1 MAQANSPTDH
11 GPPLPTVTAHG
22 QVQPEVAPLSALLAH
37 PLLQDPTF
45 VAAAGGLALIVL
57 LFAVLR
63 PGKKGA
69 RRNGPATVLLVGPA
83 DGGKTSLFS
92 KLAFNTHLP
101 THTSIIPST
110 STFSLSSPFS
120 DSSHGKSKQ
129 IKLVDLPGH
138 PRLRDEVK
146 KYEGEAAGVV
156 FVVDIQGVTRNASG
170 VAEQLPPILASLA
183 SLSTNLPPSA
193 PPPKLLILAHKTD
206 LLVRPPPPASHSPP
220 NIPETSLKTASD
232 RLRAILGREMDRLKS
247 TRASSGGRIEGMSR
261 VAGSSTGLWGR
272 IFGSGSGA
280 NGGGVE
286 GEGEEDDESLVW
298 GGKGPFKW
306 EDVEGV
312 EIEWGAS
319 GLGAPREGE
328 LEEGNGLDELKTF
341 LWDI

>member
-1 MAQANSPTDH
+1 MVQVNSPTDH
-11 GPPLPTVTAHG
+11 GPIPPTAPG

-37 PLLQDPTF
+37 PLLQDPKF

-57 LFAVLR
+57 LFAILR

-83 DGGKTSLFS
+83 DGGKTSLFT

-101 THTSIIPST
+101 THTSIISSS

-120 DSSHGKSKQ
+120 DDGQSKQ
-129 IKLVDLPGH
+129 VRLVDLPGH

-146 KYEGEAAGVV
+146 KYEAEAAAVV
-156 FVVDIQGVTRNASG
+156 FVVDIQGVIRNGPG

-183 SLSTNLPPSA
+183 SLSTHLPPSA
-193 PPPKLLILAHKTD
+193 PPPKLLILAHKSD
-206 LLVRPPPPASHSPP
+206 LLIRPAPTTSLSPP
-220 NIPETSLKTASD
+220 DIPETSLKTGTD
-232 RLRAILGREMDRLKS
+232 RLKSILTREMDRLKS
-247 TRASSGGRIEGMSR
+247 TRASTGGRIEGMSK
-261 VAGSSTGLWGR
+261 VAGSSTGFFAR
-272 IFGSGSGA
+272 IFGSG
-280 NGGGVE
+280 GGGGGAE

-298 GGKGPFKW
+298 GGKGPFRW

-312 EIEWGAS
+312 EVEWAAS
-319 GLGAPREGE
+319 GLGVRKEGDVS
-328 LEEGNGLDELKTF
+328 EGNGLDELKAF